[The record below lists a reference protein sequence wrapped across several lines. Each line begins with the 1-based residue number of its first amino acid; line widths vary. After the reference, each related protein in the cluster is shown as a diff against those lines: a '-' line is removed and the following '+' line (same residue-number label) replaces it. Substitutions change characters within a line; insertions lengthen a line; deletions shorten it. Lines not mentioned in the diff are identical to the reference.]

1 MKTRLEL
8 AAVTKAFGKR
18 QVLNQAWLQVRA
30 GETVGLIGANGAG
43 KTTLLRIA
51 AGLVRPG
58 SGSVRWSALTG
69 DEEARIRYYGGEMTI
84 PPSVAARTWAS
95 LFGVATIERRRI
107 GQLSRGTRQLFGLKV
122 LLAGD
127 DADLILL
134 DEPWEG
140 LDPEGSA
147 WLTET
152 VRRWRAGGA
161 AILISSHRLYDL
173 DSVCTRFLLLEGGR
187 CQAVTDRDLRPR
199 VDQLAQA
206 VRSRGWA

>member
-30 GETVGLIGANGAG
+30 GEAVGLIGANGAG

-51 AGLVRPG
+51 AGLERPDG
-58 SGSVRWSALTG
+58 GSVRWSAMTG
-69 DEEARIRYYGGEMTI
+69 DDESRIRYFGGEMTM
-84 PPSVAARTWAS
+84 PASVAARRWAS
-95 LFGVATIERRRI
+95 LFGVTVEDRRRI
-107 GQLSRGTRQLFGLKV
+107 GQLSRGTRQLLGLKV
-122 LLAGD
+122 LLSGS

-147 WLTET
+147 WLTDT
-152 VRRWRAGGA
+152 VRRWRAGDT

-173 DSVCTRFLLLEGGR
+173 DAVCTRYLLLESGR
-187 CQAVTDRDLRPR
+187 CQAVMDRELRPR

-206 VRSRGWA
+206 VRSRGRA